1 MPPEKPKLPSIECA
15 KNGPYLLRNVDTF
28 TNSRGDAIPTRRSIA
43 LCRCGA
49 SKNKPFCDGRHWY
62 IDFKDDE
69 ARTRGDASPTDLT
82 HVLLNNS
89 QLGKISKEQ
98 RAGDWEVW
106 QTSLH
111 NPDFAEY
118 AKLCG
123 GHGSRV
129 TKPGELDDAL
139 AAAMAYTG
147 PALVEV
153 VSDPEL
159 I

>member
-1 MPPEKPKLPSIECA
+1 M
-15 KNGPYLLRNVDTF
+15 
-28 TNSRGDAIPTRRSIA
+28 
-43 LCRCGA
+43 
-49 SKNKPFCDGRHWY
+49 
-62 IDFKDDE
+62 
-69 ARTRGDASPTDLT
+69 DLT

-111 NPDFAEY
+111 NPDLAEY

-123 GHGSRV
+123 GHGARV
-129 TKPGELDDAL
+129 TDPGKPDDAL
-139 AAAMAYTG
+139 AAAIAHPG
-147 PALVEV
+147 PSLVEI
-153 VSDPEL
+153 VSDPDL